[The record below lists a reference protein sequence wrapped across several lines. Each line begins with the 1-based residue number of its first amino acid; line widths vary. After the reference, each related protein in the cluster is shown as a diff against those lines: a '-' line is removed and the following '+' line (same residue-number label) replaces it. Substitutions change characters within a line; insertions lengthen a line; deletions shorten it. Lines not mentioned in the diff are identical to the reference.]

1 MYIKGGFNLSVKTN
15 RSAYSSH
22 NVTLFTALSLIIIA
36 LLALQTGLALAH
48 SRLKSGNILPDSV
61 ITAAPASLT
70 LTFTEET
77 SEKETKVSV
86 LDATGKAVDKGDL
99 AVKGDT
105 ITLGL
110 NALADGK
117 YTVKFRTFT
126 EDDSG
131 LFEGEFSFTVAKA
144 GTAANGSAAAVKEEE
159 LSTAPNTGFGGS
171 AKSGFD
177 PALPITFLVVG
188 IVISGGVLLARH
200 RIVK

>member
-1 MYIKGGFNLSVKTN
+1 MSVRTS
-15 RSAYSSH
+15 RTPY
-22 NVTLFTALSLIIIA
+22 NVTMFTTLSLIIVA

-61 ITAAPASLT
+61 ITTAPATLT

-77 SEKETKVSV
+77 SQKETKVSV
-86 LDATGKAVDKGDL
+86 LDASGKAVDKGDL
-99 AVKGDT
+99 VVKGDT

-131 LFEGEFSFTVAKA
+131 LLEGQFSFTIAKGGTAAAGNAGAAKQEELASPPKA
-144 GTAANGSAAAVKEEE
+144 GTG
-159 LSTAPNTGFGGS
+159 GGS
-171 AKSGFD
+171 AQSGFD
-177 PALPITFLVVG
+177 PTIPIIILVAG
-188 IVISGGVLLARH
+188 IVVCGGVLLARR
-200 RIVK
+200 RISK